1 MTVLKGIEWRWD
13 ELGWRLHVPWGIRDE
28 LWTQHSIDSDRLRAV
43 LQYVLTLHPYA
54 SWRSIITALHWIGE
68 HQVADRIMEHA
79 EPVTGMHMYTTSTV
93 SLHVLGVS

>member
-1 MTVLKGIEWRWD
+1 MTALKGIEWRWYD
-13 ELGWRLHVPWGIRDE
+13 LGYWLYVPGGIRDE
-28 LWTQHSIDSDRLRAV
+28 LRTQHSIESDCLRAM

-54 SWRSIITALHWIGE
+54 SWRSIIIALHWIEE
-68 HQVADRIMEHA
+68 HQVADRIMEYA